1 MAMQLNDSD
10 IELLSQYL
18 DGELPAAESR
28 ALEARMQNE
37 TALQSV
43 LLKMQALNKQVGDS
57 LNERA
62 NVPEHISS
70 LLTDTNPNADSPA
83 GEAKILAFPG
93 SRGAAVAAPDHRWP
107 IAIAASFV
115 AALAVTLVGDFGATT
130 LSLPGNDA
138 LVSSALDTQ
147 ESGEDWTTLD
157 DGRQLQSVLT
167 FPHEDG
173 RWCRE
178 YLLRADAD
186 WRAVA
191 CREGDTWVTQ
201 AAGLESFLESA
212 DAYRPAGAE
221 DSAPVAVF
229 ISQHAADIALG
240 WKQEQTLIDS
250 GWQ

>member
-1 MAMQLNDSD
+1 MATQLNDSD
-10 IELLSQYL
+10 IELLSQYI

-28 ALEARMQNE
+28 ALEARLQNE
-37 TALQSV
+37 TALQNV
-43 LLKMQALNKQVGDS
+43 LLKMQALNKQVADS

-62 NVPEHISS
+62 SVPGHIAD
-70 LLTDTNPNADSPA
+70 LLSRPDADTESPTRD
-83 GEAKILAFPG
+83 AKILAFPG
-93 SRGAAVAAPDHRWP
+93 SRGAAVAAPDRRWP
-107 IAIAASFV
+107 YAIAASFV
-115 AALAVTLVGDFGATT
+115 AVLAVTLIGDFGTT
-130 LSLPGNDA
+130 TSSLPGNDA
-138 LVSSALDTQ
+138 LVSAALNTQ
-147 ESGEDWTTLD
+147 QSGEDWTTLE

-191 CREGDTWVTQ
+191 CRQGDTWVTQ
-201 AAGLESFLESA
+201 AAGLEAFLESA
-212 DAYRPAGAE
+212 DAYRPAGAG

-240 WKQEQTLIDS
+240 WRQEQSLIDS
-250 GWQ
+250 QWQ